1 MLAGTLARSHK
12 FASARPAAASW
23 QAVLTVA
30 LALLLV
36 CMLVD
41 PAMAA
46 KKKKKRIS
54 AYKAP
59 NQAEF
64 VVDANSGQILHSLNP
79 DVLCYPASLT
89 KVMTLYML
97 FAQLDAGK
105 LQMSDRLR
113 VSAFAARQAPSKLG
127 FSAGDTITVRDA
139 ILAIVTKSAND
150 VAVTVA
156 ENVGG
161 SEAAFAS
168 RMTSTARRL
177 GMMNTS
183 FVNAS
188 GLPNPR
194 QLTTARDMAILAIRI
209 RRDFPQY
216 YAYFNTTQFA
226 WRGQV
231 IPTHNHLLGKYPGTN
246 GLKTGYTVASGF
258 NLTAAVDRNGRR
270 VVGVV
275 LGGSSVQARD
285 LRMMAMLDAAMPDA
299 ISRPALQIASLKTP
313 PLSGGVSPTLVASN
327 ENLPTTAT
335 NSKPANTIE
344 TAKAAAKM
352 DAILDNTDDDQAA
365 ETTPQVAQFV
375 AATPVAKAVPAE
387 RPTQVASAEVV
398 PVKQVESQADAPVR
412 TASVGKASMKVAT
425 ASLPVA
431 RPTKAVKT
439 NAGSKSIASN
449 VADMLISPAEASTGS
464 SEGNREGEPISWKL
478 GDPLFPKGTWIIQ
491 IGAYSDPDLAASR
504 IKQAMKIAP
513 SQLKKVVPS
522 TVAVKTGSGRMLYRS
537 RFGGFKTEAAA
548 RAACGHLGRK
558 SFSCIAIPPA

>member
-12 FASARPAAASW
+12 SASARPAATWW
-23 QAVLTVA
+23 QAVLTVT

-36 CMLVD
+36 FMLAD

-46 KKKKKRIS
+46 KKKKKHVS

-79 DVLCYPASLT
+79 DVQCYPASLT

-105 LQMSDRLR
+105 LHMDDRLR
-113 VSAFAARQAPSKLG
+113 VSAYATRQAPSKLG
-127 FSAGDTITVRDA
+127 FSPGDTITVRDA
-139 ILAIVTKSAND
+139 ILGIVTKSAND

-156 ENVGG
+156 ENIGG

-216 YAYFNTTQFA
+216 YAYFSTTEFA
-226 WRGQV
+226 WRGQI
-231 IPTHNHLLGKYPGTN
+231 IPSHNHLLGRYAGTN
-246 GLKTGYTVASGF
+246 GLKTGYTAASGF
-258 NLTAAVDRNGRR
+258 NLTTAVDRNGRR

-275 LGGSSVQARD
+275 LGGSSVRARD
-285 LRMMAMLDAAMPDA
+285 LRMMAMLDAALPDA
-299 ISRPALQIASLKTP
+299 ISRPSLQIASLKTP

-327 ENLPTTAT
+327 ENTPAVAAS
-335 NSKPANTIE
+335 SKPANTIE
-344 TAKAAAKM
+344 TAKTAAKM
-352 DAILDNTDDDQAA
+352 DAILDNSDDDQAV
-365 ETTPQVAQFV
+365 ETPPAKAAATRKPARIAV
-375 AATPVAKAVPAE
+375 AAA
-387 RPTQVASAEVV
+387 R
-398 PVKQVESQADAPVR
+398 PVKQAPS
-412 TASVGKASMKVAT
+412 ASVTRVAY
-425 ASLPVA
+425 SLPAA
-431 RPTKAVKT
+431 RPAKT
-439 NAGSKSIASN
+439 GKTDSGSKSLASN
-449 VADMLISPAEASTGS
+449 VADMLITPAEASTGGS
-464 SEGNREGEPISWKL
+464 DGNRTREGEPVAWKL
-478 GDPLFPKGTWIIQ
+478 GDPLFPRGTWVIQ
-491 IGAYSDPDLAASR
+491 IGAYSDPDLAVSR
-504 IKQAMKIAP
+504 IKEAMKIAP
-513 SQLKKVVPS
+513 TQLKKVVPS
-522 TVAVKTGSGRMLYRS
+522 TVAVKTDSGKTLYRS

-558 SFSCIAIPPA
+558 SFSCIAIPPV